1 MEKTE
6 NTSKKKFDLTSYGIV
21 VGFLAMEVLAFFSF
35 YLGHSFI
42 FYGIL
47 SAVLAVLLVL
57 VTLRQI
63 SKDGVAT
70 FAFFLFPLFVFG
82 LLTALSPFNASSLG
96 HISTAETV
104 FIPIA
109 LTFIAIAGFLTAYIE
124 KFNIKMTLL
133 IVYGAL
139 ALFVLIN
146 LIITMVYYVPFYT
159 LIYKNSYIFYDGK
172 PSALPIGK
180 MAYML
185 FGFKATEVK
194 LEYWSLFPS
203 LLMTAVIP
211 LFFIKYKENRRDFI
225 LYAVMSG
232 IAFLSLLF
240 TISRITLISDIILVL
255 GIAIIIVAAKFKKA
269 RPILN
274 VMVATIGAIALL
286 FIIITF
292 FIAQDLNSGF
302 AKLFIGNS
310 LLNRLFIANGLSN
323 RVIIVFQD
331 LLNSK
336 YGFFKLFGAAVD
348 VMSFDP
354 FYPPNGVVQKLS
366 GFWLFDNVLT
376 SGLFGAI
383 FFMFAL
389 VLGIRRLFIYIGR
402 FQEDDSVKYT
412 IAGYTLGF
420 LAISI
425 LLLDVRPLVNSD
437 SMFPFFICAPLLIVI
452 FLLSYVFNKTLSLP
466 KKSKVVAQEQ
476 PVEEKEEVI
485 EDEET
490 ITL

>member
-1 MEKTE
+1 MENSE
-6 NTSKKKFDLTSYGIV
+6 NTKKKKFDLTSYGIV

-42 FYGIL
+42 LYGIL
-47 SAVLAVLLVL
+47 SAVLAVLLIL

-63 SKDGVAT
+63 NKDGIAT

-96 HISTAETV
+96 KISTAETV

-109 LTFIAIAGFLTAYIE
+109 LTFIALSGFLTGYIE

-133 IVYGAL
+133 IIYGAL

-159 LIYKNSYIFYDGK
+159 IIYKNSYIFYEGK

-194 LEYWSLFPS
+194 IEYWSFFPS
-203 LLMTAVIP
+203 MLLTAVIP

-225 LYAVMSG
+225 LYAVMAG

-255 GIAIIIVAAKFKKA
+255 GIAIIVIAGKFIKS
-269 RPILN
+269 RPVLN
-274 VMVATIGAIALL
+274 VIMISIGIIALL
-286 FIIITF
+286 FITIMF
-292 FIAQDLNSGF
+292 FIAQDLSSGF
-302 AKLFIGNS
+302 AKIFTGNS
-310 LLNRLFIANGLSN
+310 FLNRLFVANGLSS
-323 RVIIVFQD
+323 RIILVFQD
-331 LLNSK
+331 LLNAK

-348 VMSFDP
+348 VMSFEP
-354 FYPPNGVVQKLS
+354 FYPPNGVIQKLS
-366 GFWLFDNVLT
+366 GFWMFDNIIT

-389 VLGIRRLFIYIGR
+389 VLGVRRLFIYIGR
-402 FQEDDSVKYT
+402 FKEDDSVKYT

-420 LAISI
+420 LVIS
-425 LLLDVRPLVNSD
+425 LLLLEVRPLVNSD
-437 SMFPFFICAPLLIVI
+437 RMFPFFISAPLLVVI

-466 KKSKVVAQEQ
+466 KKAKEVVEEQ
-476 PVEEKEEVI
+476 PQEEIKE
-485 EDEET
+485 DDNHET
-490 ITL
+490 ITI